1 MKVSTVLFNL
11 SIITASVLATT
22 NAALAAEI
30 DAEEKV
36 VIVNAPGHVQGIAM
50 VDVMATVQ
58 KIDKKTRTITLK
70 KENGETTSIVAP
82 ETVRNFNQIEVGDI
96 VHAKYQTSVSFQVVK
111 EESTEVGRAVQ
122 ETSSRAKLG
131 DKPSAKLTRAVAMRA
146 NVTKV
151 DQENNTITI
160 QGQGKTFDM
169 KIKNPEHFK
178 VVKVGDKID
187 ALITESIAI
196 SVIEDETE

>member
-1 MKVSTVLFNL
+1 MKISTVLLNL
-11 SIITASVLATT
+11 SIITASALMTT
-22 NAALAAEI
+22 NVAIAA
-30 DAEEKV
+30 DKVAEEKV
-36 VIVNAPGHVQGIAM
+36 VIVNAPGHVQGIAI
-50 VDVMATVQ
+50 VNAMATVQ
-58 KIDKKTRTITLK
+58 EIDKKTRAITLK
-70 KENGETTSIVAP
+70 KENGETLSIVAP
-82 ETVRNFNQIEVGDI
+82 ETVRNFDQIKVGDI

-131 DKPSAKLTRAVAMRA
+131 DKPSARLTRAVAMRA

-151 DQENNTITI
+151 DPENKTITI

-169 KIKNPEHFK
+169 DVKNPEHFK
-178 VVKVGDKID
+178 VVKVGDQID

-196 SVIEDETE
+196 SVTGAEKK

>member
-11 SIITASVLATT
+11 SIITASILATT
-22 NAALAAEI
+22 NAALAEEI

-50 VDVMATVQ
+50 VDVKATVQ

-82 ETVRNFNQIEVGDI
+82 ETVRNFDQIKVGDI
-96 VHAKYQTSVSFQVVK
+96 VHAKYQTSVGFQVVK
-111 EESTEVGRAVQ
+111 EGSTEVGKAVQ

-131 DKPSAKLTRAVAMRA
+131 DKPGAKVTRAIAMRA
-146 NVTKV
+146 NVIKV
-151 DQENNTITI
+151 DPKNKKITI
-160 QGQGKTFDM
+160 QGQGKTLEMDV
-169 KIKNPEHFK
+169 KNPEHFK
-178 VVKVGDKID
+178 VVKVGDQID

-196 SVIEDETE
+196 SVIEDEEE

>member
-96 VHAKYQTSVSFQVVK
+96 VQAKYQTSVGFQVVK

-122 ETSSRAKLG
+122 ETSSRAILG

>member
-96 VHAKYQTSVSFQVVK
+96 VQAKYQTSVGFQVVK

-196 SVIEDETE
+196 SVIEDEKE

>member
-58 KIDKKTRTITLK
+58 KIDKKTRAITLK
-70 KENGETTSIVAP
+70 KENGETSSIVAP
-82 ETVRNFNQIEVGDI
+82 EAVRNFNQIEVGDI

>member
-1 MKVSTVLFNL
+1 MKISTVLFNL

-58 KIDKKTRTITLK
+58 KIDKKTRAITLK
-70 KENGETTSIVAP
+70 KENGETSSIVAP
-82 ETVRNFNQIEVGDI
+82 EAVRNFNQIEVGDI

>member
-1 MKVSTVLFNL
+1 MKISTVLFNL

-96 VHAKYQTSVSFQVVK
+96 VQAKYQTSVGFQVVK